1 MVSRVEGAFS
11 EKDHRA
17 CERSGSRLDMKHYS
31 NCLMARSERTAALW
45 LSIVPSRSHMSED
58 ARVDWQAIARQ
69 RWPLSE
75 IRGDGPFVA
84 LPRGQGTVYLFN
96 TVLERSTGAPPNSRL
111 LTLRAP
117 KRARKAE
124 FSGTVSDE

>member
-1 MVSRVEGAFS
+1 LFVAQF
-11 EKDHRA
+11 
-17 CERSGSRLDMKHYS
+17 
-31 NCLMARSERTAALW
+31 RSE
-45 LSIVPSRSHMSED
+45 MSED
-58 ARVDWQAIARQ
+58 AQVDWQAIARQ

-117 KRARKAE
+117 KRTRRAE
-124 FSGTVSDE
+124 VGKGVSDE